1 MNSVRSALVAFVA
14 CSGLLSSPL
23 FAQTTPAAATG
34 KKLPQVMTL
43 TRATADDADVSVQL
57 RQVKDELTNL
67 RSSLKSRNYQV
78 SQAVARPMLGIVP
91 GERAASGGVTISE
104 IVPNSGAE
112 KAGLEAGDIIT
123 SLDGT
128 PVNNHSDITGIIG
141 AKKIN
146 DPLTVTILRDGAEQ
160 TITATLG
167 SQKNRVTVRSFAIP
181 NGESKTVELNLMGD
195 ALNKLAELKNLP
207 VEFNNVTV
215 WTSEEDTQNPCE
227 KIREMRG
234 TSLLGVYVNTSRS
247 SGVLVESTIDNT
259 GAVAAG
265 LQSGDK
271 IVTING
277 VDVRSYN
284 DLRKEVTAHKPG
296 DIVTVTYLRG
306 GEKQIVNATLSSL
319 ADTRRELVTKL
330 EAECNAASA
339 PAALPGKALPG
350 KPVQGIQT
358 GELPAQ
364 MPQLTVSPNPTTGI
378 VNVHFDGDTKQA
390 ASVTVSDLNGGE
402 VLRQDLTAGMV
413 DVSLDLTAFPKGM
426 YMITIRQNGREF
438 SEKVVL
444 N

>member
-1 MNSVRSALVAFVA
+1 MISVRSALVAVIA
-14 CSGLLSSPL
+14 CSGLLSSSL
-23 FAQTTPAAATG
+23 SAQTTTTTTC
-34 KKLPQVMTL
+34 KKLPHVFTL
-43 TRATADDADVSVQL
+43 TRVVNDDADVSTQI
-57 RQVKDELTNL
+57 RQVKDELSNL
-67 RSSLKSRNYQV
+67 RSTLKSRGYQL
-78 SQAVARPMLGIVP
+78 SQAEARPMLGITP
-91 GERAASGGVTISE
+91 GERAPSGGVTISE

-112 KAGLEAGDIIT
+112 KAGLQAGDIIT
-123 SLDGT
+123 SLDGN
-128 PVNNHSDITGIIG
+128 PVTNHSDITGIIG
-141 AKKIN
+141 AKKIS
-146 DPLTVTILRDGAEQ
+146 DAITVTILRDGVEQ
-160 TITATLG
+160 TVNATLG
-167 SQKNRVTVRSFAIP
+167 SQNTRMTVRSFYVP
-181 NGESKTVELNLMGD
+181 NGENKTVELNFMGS
-195 ALNKLAELKNLP
+195 ALEKLAELKNLP

-215 WTSEEDTQNPCE
+215 WTNEEDTQSPCE

-234 TSLLGVYVNTSRS
+234 TSLLGVYINTSRN
-247 SGVLVESTIDNT
+247 SGVLVENTIENT

-296 DIVTVTYLRG
+296 EIVTVTYLRG

-330 EAECNAASA
+330 EAECNTPA
-339 PAALPGKALPG
+339 PNALPGKALPG
-350 KPVQGIQT
+350 IQT
-358 GELPAQ
+358 GELPAA

-426 YMITIRQNGREF
+426 YMITIRQNGRDF